1 MDCKLRI
8 YYNYVN
14 GRNVDQRW
22 NTHVEVMRVW
32 SNGDYKSGFLK
43 GDLESLRRGLRLRYK
58 ELTFFELLRNEIVP
72 TVST

>member
-1 MDCKLRI
+1 M
-8 YYNYVN
+8 
-14 GRNVDQRW
+14 
-22 NTHVEVMRVW
+22 EVMRVW